1 MNKKMTLEAAWTQS
15 WYLKKAIKE
24 IEEGAPY
31 SQIKDELEENLR
43 WAQKVLHI
51 AQTTAG
57 DQKPIE
63 IDEPERPS
71 PSEPGKRLLWHPMAD
86 RTVTHKTQGKIQGG
100 KGLTR
105 GLVVHFTA
113 GRCDTEADAVGTMRW
128 GKDMGYAFWGMGPT
142 GKLYQSHA
150 LDTWGHHA
158 GVSAWPGLGTSVSRF
173 MHGIEIACA
182 GKVDSSGKSW
192 FGVTYDKSRTRT
204 VKAKDNIQSGN
215 YVKYTEAQEKALIDL
230 CLWLKRNDPEGFDF
244 DLVLGHDQVCSPK
257 GRKSDP
263 GGSLSMTM
271 PELQKRLKELW
282 AKELEMRSKA

>member
-1 MNKKMTLEAAWTQS
+1 MDKKQVLDQAWEQR
-15 WYLKKAIKE
+15 WYLNKAITE
-24 IEEGAPY
+24 LEGGAPF
-31 SQIKDELEENLR
+31 SQIKDELEANLR
-43 WAQKVLHI
+43 LAQKVLHT

-57 DQKPIE
+57 VEKPIE

-71 PSEPGKRLLWHPMAD
+71 VDEPGKRLLWHPLAD
-86 RTVTHKTQGKIQGG
+86 RSVTHKTQGKIQGG

-113 GRCDTEADAVGTMRW
+113 GRCDSEADAVGTMKW

-182 GKVDSSGKSW
+182 GKVDASGKSW

-204 VKAKDNIQSGN
+204 VKKEDNIQAGT

-244 DLVLGHDQVCSPK
+244 DLVLGHDQVCAPQ

-271 PELQKRLKELW
+271 SELRAKLKSLYKP
-282 AKELEMRSKA
+282 A